1 MTKSTHFISKALFAV
16 IVVFSLSS
24 FISTCGRAVR
34 YESSVNLGENPK
46 DSIVE
51 LTTQLDFIKVIAE
64 VSRDSNSL
72 YVFDIDNTLLITNDN
87 KFGSD
92 WWYAQT
98 KKIPELKLNVN
109 SDCLFGELT
118 PLFYST
124 LSTTPVFP
132 DQAGVMDLLEEPSN
146 KTIALTSRGYSP
158 VVASATELELIEND
172 FDFLEADS
180 MSLENGVV
188 LLNNVIYTRGK
199 NKGVALLEYLET
211 HPFDNI
217 YYFDD
222 SYFKVENVQN
232 AFAAAGRPVSLY
244 HMKIAP
250 KIPYTEEE
258 INYMK
263 AKLCLLIE
271 DITTMSKETKCK
283 CEMTD

>member
-1 MTKSTHFISKALFAV
+1 MTIFTQFFAKSIFSAV
-16 IVVFSLSS
+16 MFFSFSS
-24 FISTCGRAVR
+24 FVSTCETAI
-34 YESSVNLGENPK
+34 SSGNPIENLGDHPK
-46 DSIVE
+46 DSIIT
-51 LTTQLDFIKVIAE
+51 LNTQLDFIKVIAE
-64 VSRDSNSL
+64 VSRNTNSL
-72 YVFDIDNTLLITNDN
+72 YVFDVDNTLLITNEN

-98 KKIPELKLNVN
+98 KENPSLKLNV
-109 SDCLFGELT
+109 SSTCLFGELT

-158 VVASATELELIEND
+158 IVASATELELIENN
-172 FDFLEADS
+172 FDFLDEDS
-180 MSLENGVV
+180 LALKNGVV
-188 LLNNVIYTRGK
+188 MLNNVIYTKGK
-199 NKGVALLEYLET
+199 NKGVALLEYLEKY
-211 HPFDNI
+211 PFENI

-222 SYFKVENVQN
+222 SYYKVENVQN
-232 AFAAAGRPVSLY
+232 AFAAAGKPVSLY

-263 AKLCLLIE
+263 AKLCSVIE
-271 DITTMSKETKCK
+271 DLQTMGNTECKCK
-283 CEMTD
+283 NP